1 MKELKKWVK
10 LSLNQIKGYS
20 NLILCNSKFLNLEER
35 YNKLSSDT
43 RYYQNKYK
51 FTAED
56 IAKHENHIG
65 QIEYQLEET
74 MNQLQMLKSQ
84 NYELNNLNNTYKI
97 ENERLIE
104 QKRSLEKEIT
114 RLEQVISELQLNLTN
129 SQQQQKKE
137 VSWWIFIIF
146 FRFIY

>member
-1 MKELKKWVK
+1 
-10 LSLNQIKGYS
+10 
-20 NLILCNSKFLNLEER
+20 
-35 YNKLSSDT
+35 
-43 RYYQNKYK
+43 
-51 FTAED
+51 
-56 IAKHENHIG
+56 
-65 QIEYQLEET
+65 

-137 VSWWIFIIF
+137 VS
-146 FRFIY
+146 